1 MADSSPLA
9 AMVSAVPRPNLVPVV
24 RPAVSEHAATT
35 LHFGTFEV
43 DLQSRELRKHGLRI
57 RLAQKPF
64 QILELLLNAGGQVVT
79 RESLRKKLWPDT
91 HVGYEHSLNTAVN
104 TLRDLLGDSAH
115 NPRYIETLP
124 RLGYRFIS
132 PVTLPPS
139 ALRAQKK
146 MLVVLPFEN
155 LSGDCGQDFFAD
167 GVTEEITAQIGQL
180 SPKRL
185 GVIARTSA
193 ALYKGVRKSVSEI
206 AAELGVDYILE
217 GSVRK
222 SAKSVR
228 ITAQLIAATDQSHL
242 WSASYDREL
251 GDVLAVQSETAR
263 ELAKSLAVEL
273 LPE

>member
-1 MADSSPLA
+1 MAESSPLA
-9 AMVSAVPRPNLVPVV
+9 ALVGSVPRPNLVPAA
-24 RPAVSEHAATT
+24 RPTVSEQTVST

-79 RESLRKKLWPDT
+79 RETLRKKLWPDT

-132 PVTLPPS
+132 PISLPPS

-146 MLVVLPFEN
+146 MLVVLPLEN
-155 LSGDCGQDFFAD
+155 LSGESTQDFFAE
-167 GVTEEITAQIGQL
+167 GLTEEITAQMGQL
-180 SPKRL
+180 SAKRL

-193 ALYKGVRKSVSEI
+193 ALYKSVRKSVAEI

-217 GSVRK
+217 GSVRT
-222 SAKSVR
+222 SGNSVR
-228 ITAQLIAATDQSHL
+228 ITAQLIAAADQTNL
-242 WSASYDREL
+242 WSSSYDREL
-251 GDVLAVQSETAR
+251 RDSLAVQSEVAR
-263 ELAKSLAVEL
+263 ELAKALAVEL